1 MDFNQTHMN
10 YECIP
15 SEGTYCANL
24 NNQTDVYMER
34 PNDMLDPWNINPGNI
49 FRKKI
54 SFSHKK

>member
-1 MDFNQTHMN
+1 MN